1 LRQASGITNARSS
14 AMLHYIYANDLDKFP
29 QLRDGM
35 FRDRAAQF
43 AQRLGWDAVSVD
55 ENGHEK
61 DAYDGMNPLYIIW
74 ELEDGSHGGSMRM
87 MPTVGQTMVNDHF
100 TDLTDGV
107 HIQSP
112 LIWECTRFCISPRAD
127 RKATAALVV
136 AAGELMDEFALEHFV
151 GVFFDKMERVFS
163 LSYIVPDILGV
174 ADEKDAAGDRIA
186 VGAWEITEDCLARN
200 LKRIGV
206 TRETSKQWFRNSFN
220 RNIPRGND
228 VFELKFCA

>member
-1 LRQASGITNARSS
+1 
-14 AMLHYIYANDLDKFP
+14 MLHYIYANDLDQFP

-43 AQRLGWDAVSVD
+43 AQRLGWDAVKVD
-55 ENGHEK
+55 DQGFEK
-61 DAYDGMNPLYIIW
+61 DSYDALNPLYIIW
-74 ELEDGSHGGSMRM
+74 ELEDGTHGGSMRM
-87 MPTVGQTMVNDHF
+87 MPTVGNTMVNDHF
-100 TDLTDGV
+100 STLTGGV

-127 RKATAALVV
+127 RRATAALVV

-163 LSYIVPDILGV
+163 LSTIVPDILGV
-174 ADEKDAAGDRIA
+174 ADEEDHDGDRIA
-186 VGAWEITEDCLARN
+186 VGTWEITDTCMQRN

-206 TRETSKQWFRNSFN
+206 SRETSKQWFRASFN
-220 RNIPRGND
+220 RNIPQTAP
-228 VFELKFCA
+228 VFEFKFCA